1 VKNNLNNLANILTEN
16 LNKLAQQD
24 GFYTRTHKAKRKPIE
39 KIEKHTIYYEYENY
53 RTQTVIESGKFIL
66 KCKESDISTI
76 LLANLKRKK
85 DLNFSEIEIR
95 FSKAPFELWD

>member
-1 VKNNLNNLANILTEN
+1 MKNNLNNLANILTKN

-53 RTQTVIESGKFIL
+53 RT
-66 KCKESDISTI
+66 
-76 LLANLKRKK
+76 
-85 DLNFSEIEIR
+85 
-95 FSKAPFELWD
+95 